1 MTRQPFIKL
10 ESDPV
15 PVVKIIGAQ
24 FKRAVRNPTFRRRL
38 QRFRGCFAIAPP
50 RGAQTLTIHMDKGK
64 MYMHRGID
72 ARAKVI
78 VRLDFNRLDEPGY
91 TPDVDGALRHP
102 LMVYR
107 IAKLLDFPKPTWTDA
122 AKRFW
127 EYSRDMP
134 HMPSSIR
141 VFNADDQREIV
152 LGSGEPRVEIH
163 GSGTPLVNVLSGSGI
178 LVQEITTGRLG
189 FVGSLKDVAVLSGVT
204 QQLMLGEIDC
214 EY

>member
-1 MTRQPFIKL
+1 MTRQPVIEL
-10 ESDPV
+10 EPDPV

-24 FKRAVRNPTFRRRL
+24 FKRAARNPAFRSRL
-38 QRFRGCFAIAPP
+38 QKFRGCFALAPP
-50 RGAQTLTIHMDKGK
+50 RDAQTLSIHMDKGK
-64 MYMHRGID
+64 VYLQRGID

-78 VRLDFNRLDEPGY
+78 VRLDFNRVDEPGY

-127 EYSRDMP
+127 EHSQNMP
-134 HMPSSIR
+134 RMPSSIR
-141 VFNADDQREIV
+141 VFNEDDQREII
-152 LGSGEPRVEIH
+152 LGSGEPQVEIH
-163 GSGTPLVNVLSGSGI
+163 GSGTPLVNVLSGSAI
-178 LVQEITTGRLG
+178 LIQEVTTGRLG
-189 FVGSLKDVAVLSGVT
+189 FVGSLKDIAVLSGVT
-204 QQLMLGEIDC
+204 QKLMLGELDC